1 MTENRQSNA
10 YIRNFRDVGESVNV
24 LAGLPLLL
32 EGRLL
37 RGGAIQDLDSLEV
50 IGSPECIL
58 NLQATADPAWESVV
72 MVHCPAPEQ
81 GVDVYDARSRAVRA
95 WLKDIVRRF
104 ATHLCCPVYVHC
116 FAGADRTGVV
126 VASVLR
132 ILDIADETIAAE
144 YCLSDGVPNG
154 DPIRA
159 FLNGVGDARQYFRG
173 IDLER
178 VRAILSGIGG

>member
-10 YIRNFRDVGESVNV
+10 CIRNFRDVGESVNV
-24 LAGLPLLL
+24 LAGLPLLS

-37 RGGAIQDLDSLEV
+37 RGGAIPGLDSLEA
-50 IGSPECIL
+50 IGSPQSIL
-58 NLQATADPAWESVV
+58 NLQATADPGWESVV
-72 MVHCPAPEQ
+72 MIHCPAPSQ

-95 WLKDIVRRF
+95 WLRGIVRRF
-104 ATHLCCPVYVHC
+104 ATDLCCPVYVHC
-116 FAGADRTGVV
+116 FSGADRTGVV

-144 YCLSDGVPNG
+144 YCLSDGVPSG

-159 FLNGVGDARQYFRG
+159 FLSGVGDARQYFRG
-173 IDLER
+173 IDLEC
-178 VRAILSGIGG
+178 VRASLSGVGS